1 MEVLCVRK
9 GTQVINGTEY
19 VFEDHAYWDSK
30 KKRGAHKRV
39 YIGKNVNGN
48 FIPNET
54 YRLQQQLEKAE
65 KNSHPGP
72 VPTEKSLRQFYGAV
86 YLLEQIGDITGVNQ
100 DMKRSFPDC
109 HEQLLSIIY
118 YLILESNPL
127 YRFKKWNH
135 THKHP
140 YGKGISSQR
149 SSELLTRISE
159 GDKMKFFTLQA
170 ERRLE
175 TEFLAFDTTSI
186 SSYSQLIKQVK
197 YGKNKDGDALP
208 QINLA
213 LLLGEQSGLPTYYRK
228 LPGNLSDVKLIDKL
242 LKDIEFLK
250 LNKVKLVLDRG
261 FYSAENIHQLYKKHY
276 QFLIGAK
283 LSLSIVKQP
292 LEAIRSELKT
302 RKNYVSQ
309 LGLFA
314 KGLLQEW
321 PYQEIKPRTG
331 EVINEKRRLYVHYYY
346 CDQKATDDRKR
357 FYHKLDRLEE
367 ELWTNKR
374 KPEHDK
380 SYRKYFDVTSTP
392 IRGVKIEP
400 KQAAIDQAEKNF
412 GYFALISNRIKD
424 PIEALNIYR
433 TKDLIEKAF
442 ENLKEHLNM
451 RRESVASE
459 EGLEGKLF
467 LQFVALIYLC
477 YIKKAMDEKKLFAKY
492 TLKQLLDELDII
504 ELFHLPGSRPHFGE
518 ITGKQ
523 KAIFEALGVYCPA

>member
-1 MEVLCVRK
+1 MEVLSVKKR
-9 GTQVINGTEY
+9 TQVINGTEY
-19 VFEDHAYWDSK
+19 VFEDEAYWDSE

-39 YIGKNVNGN
+39 YIGKNVNGK
-48 FIPNET
+48 FIPNER
-54 YRLQQQLEKAE
+54 YRLQQQLDKT
-65 KNSHPGP
+65 KKDKRPGP
-72 VPTEKSLRQFYGAV
+72 VSTEKSLRQFYGGV
-86 YLLEQIGDITGVNQ
+86 YLLEQIGEITGVKQ
-100 DMKRSFPDC
+100 DMQRCFPDC
-109 HEQLLSIIY
+109 HEQLLSIVY
-118 YLILESNPL
+118 YLILESKPL
-127 YRFKKWNH
+127 YLFKKWDH

-140 YGKGISSQR
+140 YGQDLSSQR

-159 GDKMKFFTLQA
+159 GDKMTFFKRQA

-186 SSYSQLIKQVK
+186 SSFSQLIKQVK
-197 YGKNKDGDALP
+197 YGKNKEGDSLP

-213 LLLGEQSGLPTYYRK
+213 LLLGEQSGLPVYYRK

-261 FYSAENIHQLYKKHY
+261 FYSAENINQLYKKHY

-283 LSLSIVKQP
+283 LSLSIIKHP
-292 LEAIRSELKT
+292 LEDIRSELKT

-309 LGLFA
+309 LALFA
-314 KGLLQEW
+314 KGLPLEW
-321 PYQEIKPRTG
+321 PYQEIKARTG
-331 EVINEKRRLYVHYYY
+331 ERINEKRRVYVHYYY
-346 CDQKATDDRKR
+346 GDQKATDDRQR
-357 FYHKLDRLEE
+357 FYHKLDQLEE
-367 ELWTNKR
+367 ELRTNKR
-374 KPEHDK
+374 KSDHDNQ
-380 SYRKYFDVTSTP
+380 YRKYFDVTSTP
-392 IRGVKIEP
+392 VRGLKIVP

-477 YIKKAMDEKKLFAKY
+477 YIKKAMDENKLFKQY
-492 TLKQLLDELDII
+492 SLNQLLDEVDII
-504 ELFHLPGSRPHFGE
+504 ELFQVPGSRPDFGE

-523 KAIFEALGVYCPA
+523 KAIFEALGVQCPS